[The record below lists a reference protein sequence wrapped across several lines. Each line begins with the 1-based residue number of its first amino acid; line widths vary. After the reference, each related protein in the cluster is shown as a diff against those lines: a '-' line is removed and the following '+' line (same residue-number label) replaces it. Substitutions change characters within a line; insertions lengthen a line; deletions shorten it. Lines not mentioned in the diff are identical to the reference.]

1 MSYAQHTQPA
11 TQPAPSDAP
20 QNPSISELELALR
33 WKKSIRT
40 LLVWRTKG
48 MLKGFKIGRATRFL
62 LSEVESIESGKQ
74 LLETGEQ

>member
-62 LSEVESIESGKQ
+62 MSEIEAIERGDQ
-74 LLETGEQ
+74 LIKTEGQ